1 MAIRRSDVTSAKL
14 QFGRDTCRLD
24 GKPEANSAKTLRF
37 LQVRRLP
44 AQLDGRTMP
53 DPRTTPFDSIESA
66 HEYVGLL
73 CEALDD
79 AERMIEHEIANPCA
93 FTGHRHLDALRLVD
107 YKLKTLRQ
115 HFVASRRLLTD
126 LRTLRRYL
134 LDERSP
140 EQTTGQTPADSTSS
154 DPFRVAAP

>member
-1 MAIRRSDVTSAKL
+1 MT
-14 QFGRDTCRLD
+14 DT
-24 GKPEANSAKTLRF
+24 
-37 LQVRRLP
+37 
-44 AQLDGRTMP
+44 
-53 DPRTTPFDSIESA
+53 RTTPFDSIESA

-79 AERMIEHEIANPCA
+79 AERTIAHEITHPGA

-126 LRTLRRYL
+126 LRTLRRHL

-140 EQTTGQTPADSTSS
+140 EQTAGQAAADSTFSES
-154 DPFRVAAP
+154 LRVAAP